1 MATDPSWLQS
11 VNRRRFGTAAL
22 SAFAAG
28 SVLGGVANAAELS
41 SGHLYLPQDP
51 AVTPDAKPDGPT
63 EAPFERDYEAPK
75 FKPSWSKPQLN
86 RQLITDF
93 VIFAHSEL
101 DQVKKLLE
109 RFPTLVNA
117 AMDWGGGDWETALGG
132 ASHMGRVDIV
142 EHLIQHGARM
152 DLFCA
157 TMLGQLEIVKSV
169 LTWQPHLIDAIGP
182 HGFTLHFHAQVGGE
196 PAQPVLD
203 YLQSLKPLEL
213 KPVRLRRSDLPKTAP
228 DR

>member
-1 MATDPSWLQS
+1 MASNPSWPHS

-22 SAFAAG
+22 SAIAAG
-28 SVLGGVANAAELS
+28 SVLNGVASAAIITADNIN
-41 SGHLYLPQDP
+41 LPQDP
-51 AVTPDAKPDGPT
+51 ETAPAAKPDGPT
-63 EAPFERDYEAPK
+63 EADFERDYEAPK
-75 FKPSWSKPQLN
+75 FKPAWSKPQIN
-86 RQLITDF
+86 RQLIADF

-101 DQVKKLLE
+101 DQVQKLLE
-109 RFPTLVNA
+109 RFPSLVNA

-142 EHLIQHGARM
+142 EHLIKHGARM

-157 TMLGQLEIVKSV
+157 TMLGQLEIVKSA
-169 LTWQPHLIDAIGP
+169 LTWQPQLIDAIGP